1 MCILM
6 MVIIWIQ
13 QALKDWEDRLR
24 AAIKEGQEGSMTILC
39 TIDDWFDLDL
49 IYIWSRVETEGEGIS
64 AKGENGEKL
73 STLYRSCTNKHV
85 QYIFIQNGENL

>member
-39 TIDDWFDLDL
+39 
-49 IYIWSRVETEGEGIS
+49 
-64 AKGENGEKL
+64 
-73 STLYRSCTNKHV
+73 STDN
-85 QYIFIQNGENL
+85 